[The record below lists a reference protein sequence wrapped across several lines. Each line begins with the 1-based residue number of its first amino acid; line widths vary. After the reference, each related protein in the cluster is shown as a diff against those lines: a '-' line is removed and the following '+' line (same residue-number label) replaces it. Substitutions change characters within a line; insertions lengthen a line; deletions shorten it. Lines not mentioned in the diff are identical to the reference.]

1 MYFNLMIEL
10 ILGVIS
16 VILFL
21 IIIDLIYYC
30 CNYTP
35 KGGNLR
41 ENKKK
46 EKKISKIP
54 IAVPGFPNYN
64 PKQQVIFNEW
74 LSKLENNCKSNG
86 FTALEVPLFVR
97 KEFLRVK
104 MNDDNE
110 IYSVSRL
117 NKDCEDE
124 DLNTKFGLPFD
135 NTVPLALWIRDN
147 IRDITFPYKRYAI
160 NPVYRGENPSPGRF
174 RGFYQCDVDIIGP
187 SLNIMNEIQCLHT
200 LIKGLEEITY
210 YPFTVYINNISIT
223 KNLFRLYGIDDEN
236 IKVCLNLIDRIEKD
250 GYEEIKNKLSKFTN
264 KNSELIDKLT
274 YKGEIEDFVISDDN
288 IIEALDSLNNII
300 TKLSELGIRC
310 VKFSPSIIRGL
321 NYYTGLVFETYLD
334 NEEKA
339 ISIMSGGRYD
349 NLVDN
354 LSNKKSMAIMGVGGS
369 IGISRIFDILTR
381 KKVLEGGRK
390 SAADVIVIYRDIKYN
405 PWIVAETLRNNNIN
419 TDVYT
424 GNANNISKQLDYA
437 NKLGIPIVV
446 MVMDKSVYCIKNLKT
461 KEQME
466 VTSIDELVNCNLL
479 K

>member
-1 MYFNLMIEL
+1 MGL
-10 ILGVIS
+10 ILTIIS
-16 VILFL
+16 VVLFL
-21 IIIDLIYYC
+21 IIIDLIWYC

-35 KGGNLR
+35 KGVNLR
-41 ENKKK
+41 DNKKK
-46 EKKISKIP
+46 ENVSKIP

-104 MNDDNE
+104 MDDDNE

-117 NKDCEDE
+117 NKDCENE
-124 DLNTKFGLPFD
+124 DLSTKFGLPFD

-147 IRDITFPYKRYAI
+147 IREITFPYKRYAI
-160 NPVYRGENPSPGRF
+160 NCVYRGENPSPGRF
-174 RGFYQCDVDIIGP
+174 RGFYQCDVDIVGR
-187 SLNIMNEIQCLHT
+187 SLNTMNEIECLLT
-200 LIKGLEEITY
+200 LIKGLKEITS

-223 KNLFRLYGIDDEN
+223 KKLLRLYGVDEEN
-236 IKVCLNLIDRIEKD
+236 IKDCLNLIDKIEKD
-250 GYEEIKNKLSKFTN
+250 GYEEINNKLSKFTN
-264 KNSELIDKLT
+264 KSSELIDKLT

-310 VKFSPSIIRGL
+310 VKFSPSIVRGL
-321 NYYTGLVFETYLD
+321 NYYTGIVFETYLD
-334 NEEKA
+334 NDEKS

-354 LSNKKSMAIMGVGGS
+354 LSSKKNMGIMGVGGS
-369 IGISRIFDILTR
+369 IGISRIFDLLTR
-381 KKVLEGGRK
+381 KKELEGERK

-405 PWIVAETLRNNNIN
+405 PWIVAEALRNNNIN
-419 TDVYT
+419 TDIYT
-424 GNANNISKQLDYA
+424 GHARNISGQLDYA

-446 MVMDKSVYCIKNLKT
+446 MIMDNSVYCIKNLKT

-466 VTSIDELVNCNLL
+466 VTSIDELVNCDLL